1 MNETGRLLEFISFCI
16 EMYAERGS
24 ISGRDAMERFK
35 RFGVVDYLER
45 NYEALHTQGFGWIL
59 PAIDDYIAAQEGA

>member
-16 EMYAERGS
+16 EMYAERAS
-24 ISGRDAMERFK
+24 ISGRDAMERFT

>member
-1 MNETGRLLEFISFCI
+1 MNEPNRILEFISFCL
-16 EMYAERGS
+16 EMYAARGS
-24 ISGRDAMERFK
+24 ISGREAMERFK

>member
-1 MNETGRLLEFISFCI
+1 MNETGKLLEFISFCI
-16 EMYAERGS
+16 EMYAARAS
-24 ISGRDAMERFK
+24 ISGRETMERFK

>member
-1 MNETGRLLEFISFCI
+1 MNEPNRILEFISFCL
-16 EMYAERGS
+16 EMYAARGS
-24 ISGRDAMERFK
+24 ISGREAMERFK
-35 RFGVVDYLER
+35 RFGVLDYLER

>member
-1 MNETGRLLEFISFCI
+1 MNETNRLLEFIAFCL
-16 EMYAERGS
+16 EMYAARGA
-24 ISGRDAMERFK
+24 ISGREAMERFK
-35 RFGVVDYLER
+35 RFGVLDYLER